1 MVQLDTINT
10 TIQEENVK
18 TSSQPSASSSSSEQ
32 RLDQALTFIEDFLV
46 DQSNHVNTQ
55 QDLQKKEAVLA
66 NLDILISRV
75 QDILQ
80 QAETVEE

>member
-46 DQSNHVNTQ
+46 YQSNHVNTQ

>member
-1 MVQLDTINT
+1 VVQLDTINT

>member
-1 MVQLDTINT
+1 MVQLDTMNT
-10 TIQEENVK
+10 TIQDENVK
-18 TSSQPSASSSSSEQ
+18 TSSQPSVTLSSSEQ

-46 DQSNHVNTQ
+46 DQNNHVNIQ